1 MLHSLPSLFLPPSAD
16 ATRQTAARHA
26 DRAIRNVPF
35 FLFLP
40 DLRYIFCAASQMV
53 IEVDN
58 ETPHRMDAFG
68 AGGCAFVL
76 IFLAGTGRASFRA
89 SSFLS
94 GKDHYSSPRQHTGRN
109 RGNAGQGADPVSKEA

>member
-1 MLHSLPSLFLPPSAD
+1 MQIGVMRDVL
-16 ATRQTAARHA
+16 
-26 DRAIRNVPF
+26 F
-35 FLFLP
+35 FLFPP

-68 AGGCAFVL
+68 AGRCAIVFDL
-76 IFLAGTGRASFRA
+76 LAGTGRASFRA

-94 GKDHYSSPRQHTGRN
+94 GKDHYSSPRQHAGRN
-109 RGNAGQGADPVSKEA
+109 RGDAGEGADPLSKEAHSWTAHHS